1 MKTRVFGRT
10 GRRVS
15 EIGFGAWGIGGAQ
28 WGGADEAESM
38 AALHKALDCGINF
51 FDTADV
57 YGDGLSERLI
67 ARLRRERSE
76 PFYVATKAGRRLSP
90 HTADG
95 YTAANLTAFVDRS
108 LKNLATDRL
117 DLLQLHCPP
126 TDVYYRPEVFQ
137 SLDDLVTA
145 GKIRHYGVSV
155 ERVEEALK
163 AIEYPNVQSVQI
175 IFNTFR
181 LRPAELFFEVAMRRQ
196 VAVIARVPLAS
207 GLLTGKFTPTSEFP
221 ADDHRTFN
229 RHGAGFDRGETFS
242 GVDYG
247 TGLATVE
254 RLRPLVPPGAT
265 LAQFALKWILSFA
278 AVSCVIPGAR
288 RPSQV
293 EDNARA
299 ADLSALL
306 PATMAAVQEIYDDCV
321 RPLVHHRW

>member
-1 MKTRVFGRT
+1 
-10 GRRVS
+10 
-15 EIGFGAWGIGGAQ
+15 
-28 WGGADEAESM
+28 
-38 AALHKALDCGINF
+38 
-51 FDTADV
+51 
-57 YGDGLSERLI
+57 
-67 ARLRRERSE
+67 
-76 PFYVATKAGRRLSP
+76 
-90 HTADG
+90 
-95 YTAANLTAFVDRS
+95 
-108 LKNLATDRL
+108 
-117 DLLQLHCPP
+117 
-126 TDVYYRPEVFQ
+126 
-137 SLDDLVTA
+137 
-145 GKIRHYGVSV
+145 
-155 ERVEEALK
+155 
-163 AIEYPNVQSVQI
+163 
-175 IFNTFR
+175 
-181 LRPAELFFEVAMRRQ
+181 